1 MEKTIKTPLV
11 MADFSPKKQVL
22 EKVGADGVRYKG
34 VPDYYDGKVRARKME
49 LLYDI
54 NQSDGGDYQFDQQKS
69 LLFLITYTNIR
80 EVDEN
85 MPHVEILNPKTLLI
99 KSVEFVEGDF
109 DGFDAK
115 YESKRNRQ
123 GYIEK
128 RGLMDMYSFTIYEEG
143 IDNKESFFALLN
155 YISNLLYPHSGIL
168 NRGIGF
174 KQHPMRII
182 DLGNRLDA
190 YEYFS
195 NYQRYDIE
203 HSINKARLFFR
214 NQ

>member
-1 MEKTIKTPLV
+1 
-11 MADFSPKKQVL
+11 MADFSSKKQVL
-22 EKVGADGVRYKG
+22 KKVGADSVRYKG
-34 VPDYYDGKVRARKME
+34 VPDYYDKSLRVRKME

-54 NQSDGGDYQFDQQKS
+54 NQSDDDDYQFDQQKG
-69 LLFLITYTNIR
+69 LLFLITYTPITGAGVGEDN
-80 EVDEN
+80 EN
-85 MPHVEILNPKTLLI
+85 KIV

-115 YESKRNRQ
+115 YESKRTRQ

-155 YISNLLYPHSGIL
+155 YISNFLYPQSGIL

-174 KQHPMRII
+174 KQHPNRII

-190 YEYFS
+190 YDYFR
-195 NYQRYDIE
+195 NYQKYDIE
-203 HSINKARLFFR
+203 YSINKARLFFR